1 MLEFSHVTK
10 TFRGPDGDVSALNDV
25 TFSIKAGELVA
36 VQGSSGCGK
45 TTMLLVAGGLLRP
58 SSGEVL
64 IGDQKPYDVG
74 VGQRTALRAE
84 LIGFV
89 FQQFH
94 LIPYLTVLDNIL
106 APTVAKPDPEA
117 RARAGELIRR
127 FQLEHRVGHVPAQLS
142 TGECQRTALARALL
156 NQPKLILA
164 DEPTGNL
171 DETNG
176 KIVLDH
182 LTTFARNGGAVLLV
196 THDSRIAQLA
206 DRIMMLDQGKVVGE
220 ISD

>member
-1 MLEFSHVTK
+1 MLDFNNVTK
-10 TFRGPDGDVSALNDV
+10 TFRGPDGDVAALKEV
-25 TFSIKAGELVA
+25 SFSIQAGELVA

-45 TTMLLVAGGLLRP
+45 TTMLLMAGGLLTP
-58 SSGEVL
+58 SSGEVR
-64 IGDQKPYDVG
+64 IGQQNPYELG
-74 VGQRTALRAE
+74 MGRRTALRAD

-106 APTVAKPDPEA
+106 APTVARPNPEA
-117 RARAGELIRR
+117 RARAGELIRH
-127 FQLEHRVGHVPAQLS
+127 FQLEHRVNHVPDQLS

-171 DETNG
+171 DEKNG
-176 KIVLDH
+176 AIVLDH
-182 LTTFARNGGAVLLV
+182 LTAFTRNGGAVLLV
-196 THDSRIAQLA
+196 THDSRIALSA
-206 DRIMMLDQGKVVGE
+206 DRILTLDGGQIAADDE
-220 ISD
+220 